1 MTLEEV
7 EESWD
12 EYPKGVEDESDEDQ
26 EEETSNAPS
35 SAIRPDFRANLSTTT
50 VSSAA
55 SSSKPASSI
64 SSKPSTPLSITTS
77 APPSR
82 PPTSASIVR
91 EPAFQPVG
99 QSKRSQQS
107 LAITSSPL
115 FVTWNKV
122 SRRSQNRSLRGCI
135 GTFEPQDLDVGLKDY
150 AITSALHDTRFNPIT
165 VAELPTLEVAVTLL
179 TDFEPCSDPLAW
191 ELGVHGIKVSFYE
204 RHRRYSATYL
214 PDVAVEQGWTK
225 EETLESLVRK
235 AGFNGR
241 KTWRDVAEL
250 HVVRYQG
257 RKESVEFEEYRQWRD
272 WVKAEE
278 EKKKREKK

>member
-12 EYPKGVEDESDEDQ
+12 EYPKGVEDESDEDE
-26 EEETSNAPS
+26 EEETSNAPT
-35 SAIRPDFRANLSTTT
+35 SAIRPDFRANLSSTT
-50 VSSAA
+50 VPSAA
-55 SSSKPASSI
+55 SSSKLASSL
-64 SSKPSTPLSITTS
+64 SSKPSTPLSATTS

-82 PPTSASIVR
+82 PPTSASVVR

-165 VAELPTLEVAVTLL
+165 LAELPTLEVAVTLL
-179 TDFEPCSDPLAW
+179 TDFEPCSDPLVW
-191 ELGVHGIKVSFYE
+191 ELGVHGIKISFYE

-225 EETLESLVRK
+225 EETLESLIRK
-235 AGFNGR
+235 AGFSGR

-257 RKESVEFEEYRQWRD
+257 RKESVEFEEYRQWKE

-278 EKKKREKK
+278 ERKKREKK